1 MTYVR
6 RMVRAQAEIRYR
18 DPGEGI
24 EAREPVI
31 VVVHDNDERRCALDC
46 ICECLGIAIERMSSR
61 EDLAAKL
68 RLLNP
73 MAVVAEMDAEG
84 QDGCHVLIT
93 IAEYDRALPA
103 LIITNDE
110 PASLGAIDA
119 VEELWQ
125 VKTVVKWPRLPG
137 ASEIV
142 NFLFRAGRSGNC
154 LRLLPV

>member
-6 RMVRAQAEIRYR
+6 RMVQAQAEIRYR
-18 DPGEGI
+18 DPKEGF

-31 VVVHDNDERRCALDC
+31 VVVQDNDEDLRALDC
-46 ICECLGIAIERMSSR
+46 ICECLDIAVERMSSH

-68 RLLNP
+68 RLFRP

-93 IAEYDRALPA
+93 IAKYDRTLPA
-103 LIITNDE
+103 LIITNDD
-110 PASLGAIDA
+110 PVSLGAIDA

-125 VKTVVKWPRLPG
+125 VATVVKWPRLLG

-154 LRLLPV
+154 LGLMPV